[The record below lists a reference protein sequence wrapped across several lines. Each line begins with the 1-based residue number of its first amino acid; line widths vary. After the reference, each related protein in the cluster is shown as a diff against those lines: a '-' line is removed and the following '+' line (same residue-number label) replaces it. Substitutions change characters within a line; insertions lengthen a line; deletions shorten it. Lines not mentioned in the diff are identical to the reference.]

1 MRAQRVAAEI
11 QAEISDILRTRL
23 HDPRIGFVSLTRV
36 EVADDLSIA
45 RVFVSILGD
54 TQAHQISMRGLGA
67 ATPFIRREVGKRME
81 LRYVPEIRFIEDV
94 SLERG
99 SQVIA
104 KLREMEKSEAVK
116 LPRRKV
122 VEKARKKK

>member
-36 EVADDLSIA
+36 EVTDDLSIA
-45 RVFVSILGD
+45 KVFVSILGEL
-54 TQAHQISMRGLGA
+54 QVKQLSMRGLEA
-67 ATPFIRREVGKRME
+67 ATPYIRREVGKRME
-81 LRYVPEIRFIEDV
+81 LRFVPEIRFIEDA

-99 SQVIA
+99 SLVIA
-104 KLREMEKSEAVK
+104 KLREMEKAEAVK
-116 LPRRKV
+116 PVPKT
-122 VEKARKKK
+122 KIKKKAKKK